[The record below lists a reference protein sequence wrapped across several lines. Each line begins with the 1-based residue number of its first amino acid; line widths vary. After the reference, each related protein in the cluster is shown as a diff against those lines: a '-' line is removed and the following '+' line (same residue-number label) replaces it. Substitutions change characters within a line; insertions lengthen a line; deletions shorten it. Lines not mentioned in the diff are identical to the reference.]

1 MVRGKV
7 MFLKEATIKNFRSL
21 KNVHI
26 LFDETTILIGE
37 NNAGK
42 STILDAIRIGLNKA
56 VGRTSFDDYDFYM
69 DALIKSPKD
78 SEGIKITLL
87 FEERTSGEWD
97 GYISDT
103 FTEAI
108 QYIDNEKASIIIEA
122 NAVYN
127 EITGDIESKILFLN
141 ANYEPI
147 SGKIQNLINR
157 FLTLTPIF
165 YLQALRELKDTFS
178 SKSPLWGK
186 FMKKVSIPQ
195 NELAIIQNQIESLN
209 ENIISND
216 SNLSSLVMELQ
227 KIQRVMDFQG
237 EDLVSINAV
246 PLRTWD
252 LLSKA
257 QVVLNNGISAIDF
270 PLDRHGQGTQSVTA
284 ILLFK
289 AYINILLK
297 EISSDSAEA
306 ILALEEPEAHLHPQ
320 AIRALQK
327 SIKEM
332 NCQKIITTHSPY
344 FIQNVDIRNVR
355 YLRKNEGQTNVSRIK
370 DHISFKVENISEGL
384 KKIAQKFNKAISID
398 ETNNR
403 VIILEPINSTIEKC
417 LRGCCQCI
425 GADINEIIA
434 EAYMIFSNQ
443 ELCEVNMYTQ
453 RTRGDIL
460 FARKWFLYEGQTEDV
475 IIPYFARLLGK
486 EFDENGINGIMYRNN
501 GSAKAFIK
509 LAKVLDIPWVVL
521 GDNDE
526 QGKATTKEVINC
538 GYTKEYVADRV
549 ALTSEKDIEHELAKS
564 ATILTDYEL
573 LLGEDISEE
582 EKLLKIEQKDAEY
595 REAIV
600 SKIQKGKV
608 ENAYKLLDLWDE
620 RGFGKNEIPEAIRK
634 LIEKV

>member
-56 VGRTSFDDYDFYM
+56 IGRTSFDDYDFYM

-355 YLRKNEGQTNVSRIK
+355 YLRKNDGQTNVSRIK

-398 ETNNR
+398 ETNKR

-425 GADINEIIA
+425 GADINEIIT